1 MSNELSYASVWDKL
15 SAIDV
20 SDHVKKKNNMSYLSW
35 PWAWKVM
42 MENYP
47 TVEYFISDN
56 EVLADGSVIV
66 HLSLT
71 ITEGE
76 TKLRRDM
83 FLPVMTGF
91 KNTAKS
97 NPDSRDVG
105 DAIMRCLVKAM
116 AMFGLG
122 SYLYAGEDLPT
133 ESVRAR
139 EERQKSKPKSEKE
152 EVLELK
158 ADDGAVAFVKED
170 AAVATEPEPVVSD
183 EKKDVHRASKE
194 VFLTFV
200 TDATTIDNL
209 KEFWND
215 NKPALKE
222 METEDEIAF
231 KEVLDA
237 FKAKKTDI
245 MATAK

>member
-1 MSNELSYASVWDKL
+1 MSELTYASVWDKL

-20 SDHVKKKNNMSYLSW
+20 TDHVKKKNNMSYLSW

-66 HLSLT
+66 HLAVT

-105 DAIMRCLVKAM
+105 DAIMRCLVKAF

-133 ESVRAR
+133 ESIRAR
-139 EERQKSKPKSEKE
+139 EERQKSKSTKAVAKE
-152 EVLELK
+152 E
-158 ADDGAVAFVKED
+158 
-170 AAVATEPEPVVSD
+170 AAEPAVSD
-183 EKKDVHRASKE
+183 EKKDVHRASKD
-194 VFLTFV
+194 VFLTFL
-200 TDATTIDNL
+200 TDAKSIDSL
-209 KEFWND
+209 KEFWLD
-215 NKPALKE
+215 NRVALKA
-222 METEDEIAF
+222 METEQPEVFAEVHGAF
-231 KEVLDA
+231 KQ
-237 FKAKKTDI
+237 KKNDLREN
-245 MATAK
+245 AE